1 MPRNSSILAATGEL
15 AMSGHFAFLLL
26 SISLSPTIVAQEQAP
41 KLSREI
47 AASPAQ
53 YRVLPGETDRDGCV
67 PKTPARICLGAT
79 GMAHCYEPF
88 GNKDYIFAL
97 EPKATPVGQLDGH
110 DLTLF
115 TAMFSG
121 CGSGAL
127 TDFSLLTVRDEEF
140 VNLLPKVQLTN
151 QSEYKLWSLP
161 RFSKLPILVNADF
174 IWDFDAMQ
182 KSKYKEETHLASHR
196 YRIEAFV
203 FDTKSGRYLKKVHY
217 ETAGS
222 ILGSTRWMRSTCWM
236 QKGKPFWPNCI
247 RDKLIDAPRQR
258 SIRGQIRHVLQA
270 AFASIARTS
279 STVPS
284 IFWR

>member
-1 MPRNSSILAATGEL
+1 MDAYLQLSENGTPKGRQGQLRRAKTELQFCHSEGGLPCNSSILATNGEL
-15 AMSGHFAFLLL
+15 AMSGHLAFLLL

-79 GMAHCYEPF
+79 GMAHCYEPL

-161 RFSKLPILVNADF
+161 RFSKLPILVTADF

-217 ETAGS
+217 ETARKYPGLDEVDEINVLDAERQA
-222 ILGSTRWMRSTCWM
+222 ILA
-236 QKGKPFWPNCI
+236 
-247 RDKLIDAPRQR
+247 KLHQ
-258 SIRGQIRHVLQA
+258 GQ
-270 AFASIARTS
+270 TY
-279 STVPS
+279 
-284 IFWR
+284 